1 MSVSIEEREKGK
13 ATTMVEGVGGSRE
26 TSRSRFLDNFSSV
39 VEMSRSVN
47 GAVMK
52 TDQHL

>member
-1 MSVSIEEREKGK
+1 
-13 ATTMVEGVGGSRE
+13 MVEGVRGSRE

-39 VEMSRSVN
+39 VEISRSVK
-47 GAVMK
+47 AIVMK